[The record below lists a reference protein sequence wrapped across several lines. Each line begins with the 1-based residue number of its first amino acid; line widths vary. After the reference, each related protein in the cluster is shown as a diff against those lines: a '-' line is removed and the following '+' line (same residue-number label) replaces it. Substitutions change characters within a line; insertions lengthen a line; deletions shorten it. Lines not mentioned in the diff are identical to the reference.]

1 MLSVVLEGNGK
12 KVKVVRKGGSTRFG
26 IKKLETHSIFHSATS
41 KNPLPSLS
49 LCFFHYKIKKIKTQ
63 VQFGLLFLFSLS
75 RVFIKHDLFVEPKI
89 FISTAHILA
98 SFLLFLFMDFVQ
110 KDTVALGFLS
120 VQLPVLLSR
129 SHCAWVG
136 LAPQS

>member
-1 MLSVVLEGNGK
+1 M
-12 KVKVVRKGGSTRFG
+12 KVVRKEGSTRFG

-49 LCFFHYKIKKIKTQ
+49 LCFFHYKVKSSIQ
-63 VQFGLLFLFSLS
+63 VQFGLLCLSHFLGSLQ
-75 RVFIKHDLFVEPKI
+75 KNDLFVEPKI

-120 VQLPVLLSR
+120 VQLPVLLSS
-129 SHCAWVG
+129 SHRAWVG
-136 LAPQS
+136 LGPQS